1 LILLDLIK
9 NWRLKH
15 KIPENMSN
23 EKRWRF
29 GGDGITKVP
38 LDDQTEV
45 DNYRIARERLE
56 LWKKERNKPF

>member
-1 LILLDLIK
+1 
-9 NWRLKH
+9 LKH